1 MLLGIPQSAATLLT
15 ILFFYAMDFTLI
27 RRYDKQRQA
36 SGTSGT
42 GRAWDFTFFIFVMV
56 AILVL
61 QPLFLQIISFRT
73 NQTWGL
79 FIQLFGLI
87 VILTALAL
95 HIWSRAHLQHY
106 YAERVEVQ
114 PEHKVINTGPYA
126 LMKHPVIT
134 SFFGIAS
141 GLFLINPSLT
151 TRAALIYT
159 IWDFTRAAQQE
170 EDLLTKTLPGYADYA
185 RQTPRFLPRL
195 RRSR

>member
-1 MLLGIPQSAATLLT
+1 MLTGLFQAAATLLT
-15 ILFFYAMDFTLI
+15 IIVFYAMDFALI

-36 SGTSGT
+36 SGSG
-42 GRAWDFTFFIFVMV
+42 RSWDFTTFIFILV

-61 QPLFLQIISFRT
+61 QPILLPILSFRT
-73 NQTWGL
+73 TQLWGL
-79 FIQLFGLI
+79 LIQGLGI
-87 VILTALAL
+87 FAILIALAL
-95 HIWSRAHLQHY
+95 HIWSRVHLQHY

-134 SFFGIAS
+134 SFFGISS

-151 TRAALIYT
+151 TLAALFYT

-170 EDLLTKTLPGYADYA
+170 EDLLSKTLPGYADYA